1 MAQSVKSV
9 HGGLELPVAFCSP
22 KDGRFL
28 SARHSHSDCSITLS
42 SRRGNDEVSADCHFF
57 SCYDSKQVF
66 TLLTSAQEQSTHL
79 MYIRTSQR
87 LYLSFGS
94 SAWLI
99 KQAVQLQRTKDMEAS
114 LREKQ
119 SQVRETLL
127 KEAKAEKIARGLV
140 EELETTL
147 KDLPNPVANT
157 PNYEREQQNRANI
170 LETLQK
176 QLTAARKEYDRAIKP
191 WRDAI
196 DHDVELQ
203 RKIEVTTR
211 LMQKISD
218 FGCDCP
224 DIERPLGAF
233 LKPVEW
239 RIHKSD
245 GG

>member
-22 KDGRFL
+22 KDGKFL

-87 LYLSFGS
+87 LYLSFGA

-99 KQAVQLQRTKDMEAS
+99 KQAVQLQRTKELEAS

-119 SQVRETLL
+119 LQVRETLL
-127 KEAKAEKIARGLV
+127 KEVKTESSARRLV
-140 EELETTL
+140 EELEKNL
-147 KDLPNPVANT
+147 KDLPTPVDNT
-157 PNYEREQQNRANI
+157 QNYEREQQNRANN

-176 QLTAARKEYDRAIKP
+176 QLTAARNEYDRAIKP
-191 WRDAI
+191 WRDAM
-196 DHDVELQ
+196 DHDVELE

-211 LMQKISD
+211 LIQKISG
-218 FGCDCP
+218 FGCDCL